1 MERPGT
7 IGEVKN
13 DTRVGHGAPFLPAS
27 AGRNGFTAF
36 EEWLTAHLDGIVL
49 ALIAALFLYQANRA
63 ATVHL
68 NPDEALFY
76 HLAHQLSILKAY
88 AVSTTNAHPPL
99 MIVFLQSWIKLNSS
113 EIFLRLPSILAYCVF
128 LWFLYRWALLALGP
142 AAGLAAAVIA
152 AFVPP
157 IFNLAVEVRPYTIL
171 LCSMSGAMWTM
182 ERAFYEKS
190 FPDQSLKWTGT
201 GIAFLYLAILS
212 HYSALYFVSA
222 FGVYCLIRIWQG
234 ALSAAAVK
242 LWIAGQIVGV
252 GIYAIL
258 YVTHISHLHNSGLE
272 QEAQQ
277 GWLRPFYW
285 QRGDD
290 AIQYLIVNTRGLLEY
305 LFGSPWA
312 GVIAGVLVLAALALL
327 LRRNREL
334 LAVTLLPWILYAAAA
349 LRGLYP
355 YGGTRHGVF
364 LTFSLVIACSVTLAA
379 AAQKKLWILSALL
392 VLLVPVW
399 RSTAIPDGQFLPDE
413 RQKRE
418 FMVDAVNYLRTSVPP
433 GGLVFADYESS
444 LLLCY
449 YYDPTKF
456 CFNDSGE
463 HFWRSELGGIR
474 LVTSKI
480 WSLDPA
486 RFVQELAILK
496 AQYDVKPG
504 AALWSFQGGWDF
516 PVYRRLR
523 YGRDPLPGV
532 RGFGEN
538 IGVFRI
544 PN

>member
-1 MERPGT
+1 MLKRT
-7 IGEVKN
+7 TASGEI
-13 DTRVGHGAPFLPAS
+13 APSVTSSQRAI
-27 AGRNGFTAF
+27 AGRNGFTAI

-49 ALIAALFLYQANRA
+49 ALIAVLFLYHVNRA

-76 HLAHQLSILKAY
+76 QLAHQHSIPEAY
-88 AVSTTNAHPPL
+88 AASNTNAHPPL
-99 MIVFLQSWIKLNSS
+99 MVLFLQSWIKLNSS
-113 EIFLRLPSILAYCVF
+113 EMFLRLPSIFAYCGF
-128 LWFLYRWALLALGP
+128 LWFLYRWALLALGS

-152 AFVPP
+152 AFAPP
-157 IFNLAVEVRPYTIL
+157 VFNLAVEVRPYTML
-171 LCSMSGAMWTM
+171 LCSMSAAMWAT
-182 ERAFYEKS
+182 ERAFHEKS
-190 FPDQSLKWTGT
+190 SPDQSLKWTGT

-222 FGVYCLIRIWQG
+222 FGFYCLIRIWQE

-252 GIYAIL
+252 GIYAVL
-258 YVTHISHLHNSGLE
+258 YVTHISHLRNSALE
-272 QEAQQ
+272 QEAQR
-277 GWLRPFYW
+277 GWLRQFYR

-305 LFGSPWA
+305 LFASPWA
-312 GVIAGVLVLAALALL
+312 ETIAGVLILAGLALL
-327 LRRNREL
+327 FRWNRGL

-349 LRGLYP
+349 SRGLYP

-364 LTFSLVIACSVTLAA
+364 LTFSLAIACSVTLAA

-392 VLLVPVW
+392 MLLVPAW
-399 RSTAIPDGQFLPDE
+399 RSTAISLVQFLPDE

-418 FMVDAVNYLRTSVPP
+418 LMVDAVNYLRTSVPS

-449 YYDPTKF
+449 YYDPKKF

-463 HFWRSELGGIR
+463 HFWLSDLGGIR
-474 LVTSKI
+474 LVTAKN
-480 WSLDPA
+480 WTLDPVQFA
-486 RFVQELAILK
+486 QELTILK
-496 AQYDVKPG
+496 TQYDVKPG
-504 AALWSFQGGWDF
+504 AALWNFQGGWDSLLYLRLQEDRRA
-516 PVYRRLR
+516 PLPRLR
-523 YGRDPLPGV
+523 E
-532 RGFGEN
+532 FGEN
-538 IGVFRI
+538 IAVFRI